1 MPTMRKER
9 RLIQKTRRARAG
21 YQSAPALKR
30 NYLTTNNRRDEIP
43 AGVIVAL
50 MLAFVLLMVWI
61 AGQWATNAEHEG
73 YVRGYAAQ
81 AQEAYQQGYDRG
93 YADGSWS
100 E

>member
-1 MPTMRKER
+1 M
-9 RLIQKTRRARAG
+9 
-21 YQSAPALKR
+21 AL
-30 NYLTTNNRRDEIP
+30 L
-43 AGVIVAL
+43 
-50 MLAFVLLMVWI
+50 LAFVLLMVWI